1 MKKAFAAGLAFS
13 ALLAGPALA
22 AGVPT
27 RQAPAA
33 VAPAYPDGYRTDE
46 ISVTLAPVTD
56 EEGSELEYLVRMAP
70 GRTLVYAW
78 AVEGAQGEG
87 DFFADFHG
95 HTPAG
100 EGFMVMTYHD
110 TMGAAGQGA
119 LIAPFE
125 GTHGWFFQNR
135 SMGPATVRL
144 KLAGFYELR
153 SLRETVLEEGAGEI
167 PFGPPRPPH

>member
-1 MKKAFAAGLAFS
+1 MRTVFAAGLALP

-27 RQAPAA
+27 QQAPAA
-33 VAPAYPDGYRTDE
+33 VAPAYPAGYRTDE
-46 ISVTLAPVTD
+46 ISFTLAPATD
-56 EEGSELEYLVRMAP
+56 EEGAEMEYLVRMSP
-70 GRTLVYAW
+70 GQTLVYAW
-78 AVEGAQGEG
+78 SADGDLEEG

-100 EGFMVMTYHD
+100 EGFMVMTYRD
-110 TMGAAGQGA
+110 TTGAQGQGA
-119 LIAPFE
+119 LVAPFE

-135 SMGPATVRL
+135 STGPATVRL

-167 PFGPPRPPH
+167 PFGPPRPVH